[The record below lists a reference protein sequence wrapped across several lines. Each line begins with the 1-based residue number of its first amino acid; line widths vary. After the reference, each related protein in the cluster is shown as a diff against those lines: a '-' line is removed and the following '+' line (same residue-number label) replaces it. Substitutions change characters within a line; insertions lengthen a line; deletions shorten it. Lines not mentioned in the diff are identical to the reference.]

1 VPSPLPAAAAA
12 AESPLPGDIREVGV
26 LALAAE
32 VVADPSLL
40 RSWAAVFAAEDP
52 VTLVIYAPGW
62 SDDDVAAKLGTAVA
76 DAGLDHD
83 DSPDLLAVP
92 GTLSS
97 LDAHKLAARCSA
109 ALSRTEPPEP
119 FHSLRRV
126 DEHGLPELRDLLPAA
141 FLEMTSGSAER
152 VSPELLA
159 FADEAANERRTILEF
174 MVQVSDELGRGER
187 VLDVGAGEQPYR
199 ELFEHVDYVTADWA
213 NSVHPG
219 ARHVDIV
226 APADDLPVEDA
237 SFDAVINTQVLEHV
251 AEPSAVLN
259 ELHRVLRPGGR
270 LFMTLPFA
278 WELHEE
284 PFDFYRYTR
293 YGISHLL
300 RKAGFTAID
309 ARPRNDCFSTIA
321 QLMFNTWGAMGR
333 ADDGRNAEREQ
344 AGRMMREMAA
354 VVQSF
359 APLDTRWSL
368 PLGYAIRAR
377 RPEGDR

>member
-1 VPSPLPAAAAA
+1 MPT
-12 AESPLPGDIREVGV
+12 DIREVAV
-26 LALAAE
+26 LAVAEE
-32 VVADPSLL
+32 VVAAPSLL
-40 RSWAAVFAAEDP
+40 RAWSAAFDGGDP
-52 VTLVIYAPGW
+52 ITLVIYAPGW
-62 SDDDVAAKLGTAVA
+62 SDEDVAAKLGPAVA
-76 DAGLDHD
+76 EAGLDGDH
-83 DSPDLLAVP
+83 SPDLLAVP

-97 LDAHKLAARCSA
+97 IDAHNLAGRCSA
-109 ALSRTEPPEP
+109 ALGLTAPPEP
-119 FHSLRRV
+119 FASLRRV
-126 DEHGLPELRDLLPAA
+126 DEHGVPELRDLLPAP
-141 FLEMTSGSAER
+141 FLAMTSGSAER

-174 MVQVSDELGRGER
+174 MVQISDELERGER

-199 ELFEHVDYVTADWA
+199 ELFEHVEYTTADWA

-226 APADDLPVEDA
+226 APADDLPVDDA

-251 AEPSAVLN
+251 AEPGAVLS

-300 RKAGFTAID
+300 RKAGFTGIE

-368 PLGYAIRAR
+368 PLGYAIRAH
-377 RPEGDR
+377 RPEAE